1 LLPLNFTNF
10 GWPVLLTLRTFAFQ
24 LNIISLLRKP
34 NSAHAISTNHSP
46 FNPSWT
52 LRFPTFD
59 KELTMLTE
67 PLVSCMRRNLIK
79 SLLIAPFALTGIG
92 MAQAQVSAPATPA
105 RISTAYTGDVVNGK
119 KVVSSLN
126 TDDLEPGKKHLLYF
140 QGVQMSTG
148 QYWYVSVIV
157 AKGAKPGKRITL
169 TSGVHGDEM
178 SSVHTVQTVMGL
190 LNPAEMSG
198 TVMAVLDIA
207 RPAMESMQRR
217 WPSSGRGF
225 ELTDMNREWPGN
237 EKGVGAVS
245 RQAGL
250 VFNRLLKPNTDLAID
265 FHTGTTGLDVPAFHI
280 GDMRI
285 PDVKTM
291 MMLYPVPAIW
301 DNPVYPGVLHNAYI
315 DAGIPAFTPEVGVAR
330 RLELDMIP
338 IFVEGTMNVFKH
350 YGVVPGA
357 IGRTAVDAN
366 VHIGKNAVPVLTT
379 HGGFI
384 ELLVKLNAKVTIGQ
398 KVAIQRNAFGEV
410 VAEYTSP
417 VNGIVGGLRSDATSE
432 PGNVLLF
439 ILADAAPLSDAAPF
453 SE

>member
-1 LLPLNFTNF
+1 MLKEP
-10 GWPVLLTLRTFAFQ
+10 
-24 LNIISLLRKP
+24 
-34 NSAHAISTNHSP
+34 
-46 FNPSWT
+46 
-52 LRFPTFD
+52 PTI
-59 KELTMLTE
+59 
-67 PLVSCMRRNLIK
+67 CGRRNFMQ
-79 SLLIAPFALTGIG
+79 SLLITMFALAGIG
-92 MAQAQVSAPATPA
+92 MAQAQNSAPGTPA
-105 RISTAYTGDVVNGK
+105 KISTVYTGDVINGK

-126 TDDLEPGKKHLLYF
+126 TSDLEPGKKHLLYF

-178 SSVHTVQTVMGL
+178 SSVHTVQTVMNR
-190 LNPAEMSG
+190 LNAAEMSG

-217 WPSSGRGF
+217 WPSSGRGL
-225 ELTDMNREWPGN
+225 ELIDMNREWPGN
-237 EKGVGAVS
+237 ENGFSAVS

-265 FHTGTTGLDVPAFHI
+265 FHTGTTGLDASAFHI
-280 GDMRI
+280 GDMSI

-291 MMLYPVPAIW
+291 MMLYPIGAIW

-315 DAGIPAFTPEVGVAR
+315 DAGIPCFTPEIGAAR
-330 RLELDMIP
+330 RLDLDMIP

-350 YGVVPGA
+350 YGVIPGV

-366 VHIGKNAVPVLTT
+366 VYIGKNAFPVLITQ
-379 HGGFI
+379 GGFI
-384 ELLVKLNAKVTIGQ
+384 ELFVKMNDKVTPGQ

-417 VNGIVGGLRSDATSE
+417 VDGLIGSLRSDATSE
-432 PGNVLLF
+432 PGNVLMF
-439 ILADAAPLSDAAPF
+439 ILAIDATVSGAPPYV
-453 SE
+453 E

>member
-1 LLPLNFTNF
+1 MMF
-10 GWPVLLTLRTFAFQ
+10 
-24 LNIISLLRKP
+24 K
-34 NSAHAISTNHSP
+34 
-46 FNPSWT
+46 
-52 LRFPTFD
+52 
-59 KELTMLTE
+59 E
-67 PLVSCMRRNLIK
+67 PLVSRRPPILKK
-79 SLLIAPFALTGIG
+79 SLLPTALITALALIG
-92 MAQAQVSAPATPA
+92 MGMAPAQANVPGNLANI
-105 RISTAYTGDVVNGK
+105 RTAYTGDVINGK
-119 KVVSSLN
+119 KVVRSLN
-126 TDDLEPGKKHLLYF
+126 TNDLEPGKKHLLYF

-157 AKGAKPGKRITL
+157 AKGSKPGKRITL

-178 SSVHTVQTVMGL
+178 SSVHTVQTVMGR

-207 RPAMESMQRR
+207 RPALESMQRS

-225 ELTDMNREWPGN
+225 ELNDMNRVWPGN
-237 EKGVGAVS
+237 ENGLSAVS

-265 FHTGTTGLDVPAFHI
+265 FHTGTTGLDAAALHI

-301 DNPVYPGVLHNAYI
+301 DSPIYPGVLHNAYI
-315 DAGIPAFTPEVGVAR
+315 DAGIPCFTPEVGVAR
-330 RLELDMIP
+330 KLDLDMIP
-338 IFVEGTMNVFKH
+338 IFVEGTMNVFKP
-350 YGVVPGA
+350 YGLVPGK
-357 IGRTAVDAN
+357 IGRTAVDVN
-366 VHIGKNAVPVLTT
+366 VFIAKNTVPVLTS

-384 ELLVKLNAKVTIGQ
+384 ELLVKLNAKVKTGQ

-417 VNGIVGGLRSDATSE
+417 VNGLIAGLRSDATSE
-432 PGNVLLF
+432 PGNVLFF
-439 ILADAAPLSDAAPF
+439 ILSSGAQLSGPDPYT
-453 SE
+453 E

>member
-1 LLPLNFTNF
+1 MF
-10 GWPVLLTLRTFAFQ
+10 
-24 LNIISLLRKP
+24 
-34 NSAHAISTNHSP
+34 
-46 FNPSWT
+46 
-52 LRFPTFD
+52 
-59 KELTMLTE
+59 TE
-67 PLVSCMRRNLIK
+67 PPVNRRPRTLMK
-79 SLLIAPFALTGIG
+79 SLLITAFALASLNT
-92 MAQAQVSAPATPA
+92 AQAQIVAPATQA
-105 RISTAYTGDVVNGK
+105 HIRTVYTGDVINGK

-126 TDDLEPGKKHLLYF
+126 TNDLEPGRTHRLYF
-140 QGVQMSTG
+140 QGVQMATG

-178 SSVHTVQTVMGL
+178 SSVHTVQTIMGR
-190 LNPAEMSG
+190 LNPAAMSG
-198 TVMAVLDIA
+198 TVMAVPDIA

-217 WPSSGRGF
+217 WPSSGRGV
-225 ELTDMNREWPGN
+225 ELNDMNRAWPGN
-237 EKGVGAVS
+237 ENGLGAVS

-265 FHTGTTGLDVPAFHI
+265 FHTGTTGLDAAALHI

-285 PDVKTM
+285 PEVKTM
-291 MMLYPVPAIW
+291 MMLYPVPIIW
-301 DNPVYPGVLHNAYI
+301 DNPIYPGVLHNAYI
-315 DAGIPAFTPEVGVAR
+315 DAGIPSFTPEVGVAR
-330 RLELDMIP
+330 KLDLEMIP

-350 YGVVPGA
+350 YGMVPGK

-366 VHIGKNAVPVLTT
+366 VYIGKNAVPVLTS

-384 ELLVKLNAKVTIGQ
+384 ELLVKLNDKVTTGQ
-398 KVAIQRNAFGEV
+398 KLAIQRNAFGEV

-417 VNGIVGGLRSDATSE
+417 VNGLIGGLRSDATSE

-439 ILADAAPLSDAAPF
+439 ILSSGAALSSAAPV

>member
-1 LLPLNFTNF
+1 MKKIHNS
-10 GWPVLLTLRTFAFQ
+10 
-24 LNIISLLRKP
+24 LNIMQ
-34 NSAHAISTNHSP
+34 
-46 FNPSWT
+46 T
-52 LRFPTFD
+52 LMVIAFVVI
-59 KELTMLTE
+59 TM
-67 PLVSCMRRNLIK
+67 
-79 SLLIAPFALTGIG
+79 FALTGFG
-92 MAQAQVSAPATPA
+92 MAQTQVSDPATPA
-105 RISTAYTGDVVNGK
+105 KISTVYTGDVINGK

-157 AKGAKPGKRITL
+157 AKGVKPGKRITL

-178 SSVHTVQTVMGL
+178 SSVHTVQTVMGQ
-190 LNPAEMSG
+190 LNAAEMSG

-225 ELTDMNREWPGN
+225 ELTDMNRQWPGN
-237 EKGVGAVS
+237 ENGPGAVS

-265 FHTGTTGLDVPAFHI
+265 FHTGTTGLDAAAFNI
-280 GDMRI
+280 GEMRI

-291 MMLYPVPAIW
+291 MMLYPVSAIW
-301 DNPVYPGVLHNAYI
+301 DNPTYAGVLQLAYT
-315 DAGIPAFTPEVGVAR
+315 DAGIPCFTPEVGVAR
-330 RLELDMIP
+330 RLDLDAIAL
-338 IFVEGTMNVFKH
+338 FVEGTTNVFKH
-350 YGVVPGA
+350 YGLISGV
-357 IGRTAVDAN
+357 IGRTALDTN
-366 VHIGKNAVPVLTT
+366 VYIGKNAVPVLST

-384 ELLVKLNAKVTIGQ
+384 ELLVKLNAKATSGQ

-417 VNGIVGGLRSDATSE
+417 VNGFIGGLRSDATSE

-439 ILADAAPLSDAAPF
+439 ILADAAPVSGAPPY